1 MFVLLPPSEGKA
13 VPPGDAPTLRLD
25 ALVLPKLAR
34 ARRAVL
40 TALAEVSTGPA
51 DEALAALGLTEGLA
65 GELVHNRRLRRSGAI
80 PAADLYT
87 GVLYDALDLPG
98 LAADEPAAFT
108 AANTDVLIFSALWGV
123 LRPGDRVPHY
133 RLSGGTRLPGIGSV
147 DAWWKR
153 ELREP
158 LDKLTGED
166 LVVDLRSGAYTGM
179 WRPGPNSVSVR
190 VVQERIV
197 AGVAKR
203 SVISHFNKAA
213 KGRLVR
219 ALLLAGA
226 GPKNPAEFAEAAA
239 AAGFEVEPTG
249 PADAAR
255 VPGPRA
261 AAFDLVL
268 RD

>member
-13 VPPGDAPTLRLD
+13 VPGDAPRLRMD
-25 ALVLPKLAR
+25 SLVLPKLAR

-40 TALAEVSTGPA
+40 DSLVQVSKGPAADALAT
-51 DEALAALGLTEGLA
+51 LGLTEGLA
-65 GELVHNRRLRRSGAI
+65 GELAFNRRLRTAAAI
-80 PAADLYT
+80 PAAELYT

-108 AANTDVLIFSALWGV
+108 AANNDILIFSALWGV

-133 RLSGGTRLPGIGSV
+133 RCSGGTRLPEIGMV

-153 ELREP
+153 ELRGP
-158 LDKLTGED
+158 LDALTGQE

-190 VVQERIV
+190 VVQERVV
-197 AGVAKR
+197 AGVPKR
-203 SVISHFNKAA
+203 TVISHFNKAT

-226 GPKNPAEFAEAAA
+226 EPKDPSEFAAAAA
-239 AAGFEVEPTG
+239 AAGFEVEATG
-249 PADAAR
+249 PGPAL
-255 VPGPRA
+255 VPGPRT

>member
-13 VPPGDAPTLRLD
+13 VPGEAAKLRLD
-25 ALVLPKLAR
+25 SLVLPKLAR
-34 ARRAVL
+34 ARRGVL
-40 TALAEVSTGPA
+40 TALAELCAGPA

-80 PAADLYT
+80 PAAELYT

-108 AANTDVLIFSALWGV
+108 AANNDILIFSALWGV
-123 LRPGDRVPHY
+123 LRPGDCVPHY
-133 RLSGGTRLPGIGSV
+133 RCSGGTKLPGIGSV
-147 DAWWKR
+147 DAWWKQ
-153 ELREP
+153 ELRGP
-158 LDKLTGED
+158 LDALTGRE

-190 VVQERIV
+190 VVQERVV

-203 SVISHFNKAA
+203 TVISHFNKAT
-213 KGRLVR
+213 KGHLVR

-226 GPKNPAEFAEAAA
+226 EPKDASEFAEAAA
-239 AAGFEVEPTG
+239 AAGFEVEATG
-249 PADAAR
+249 PSAAL
-255 VPGPRA
+255 VPGPRT